1 MIGAKACL
9 RYMKYMRAMLVL
21 PILALSAFA
30 LPAPGLVR
38 TADAQV
44 FAPAAAS
51 DAAVQRLA
59 ERLSRLAE
67 DGLDPRWYQVPTA
80 ELAAADPARFR
91 AETLR
96 AAQAAMADL
105 LLGRAGPQR
114 GRVDLRRDPAS
125 VQLGAWM
132 ADLAAAAEPA
142 TVIDRAADLPPDA
155 RALKAELARHYA
167 IAAAGGWG
175 RITGDTRRTLE
186 PGTMD
191 AARVPQLRARLA
203 ALDPG
208 LVEGPAASNPL
219 YDDRLLAAVRLYQ
232 ASEGLEPDGRV
243 GAITWTAL
251 NIPVEARIDQ
261 LRVALD
267 MRRAQPVPTNERR
280 IEVNIPHF
288 RLHLLEGGRVV
299 QDMAVIVGRRDRQT
313 PMLDVRMTA
322 VQFNPPWGAP
332 DRNAR
337 EDLLPRFRRDP
348 AGMQA
353 AGYRLFQRV
362 DGEVVPVD
370 ATTLDYA
377 NYNRTY
383 FPYFVR
389 QDAGDRNALG
399 QIKFVMPNNDAIFM
413 HDTPDRHLF
422 TRGQRAFSSGCIRLE
437 RPRELLS
444 EALSGTAGW
453 DQGRVSRALASRAT
467 VSTPIARSIPV
478 RLHYTTVIV
487 EGGRV
492 IMRSDI
498 YGLDADYARAMA
510 RGTPQR
516 IASAEGGAQRG
527 SAAR

>member
-1 MIGAKACL
+1 
-9 RYMKYMRAMLVL
+9 MRAVLVL
-21 PILALSAFA
+21 PILAAAAFA
-30 LPAPGLVR
+30 LPGPMLVAP
-38 TADAQV
+38 AQAQAYV
-44 FAPAAAS
+44 AAAS

-67 DGLDPRWYQVPTA
+67 DGLDPRWYAVPGA
-80 ELAAADPARFR
+80 DLGAADPARFR

-96 AAQAAMADL
+96 AAQAALTDL
-105 LLGRAGPQR
+105 LLGRAGPIR
-114 GRVDLRRDPAS
+114 GRVDLRRDTAS

-132 ADLAAAAEPA
+132 ADLAAASEPA
-142 TVIDRAADLPPDA
+142 TVIDRAADLPPEA
-155 RALKAELARHYA
+155 RALKAELARLRA
-167 IAAAGGWG
+167 LSAAGGWP
-175 RITGDTRRTLE
+175 RINGNTRSTLE

-191 AARVPQLRARLA
+191 ATRVPQLRARLA
-203 ALDPG
+203 SMDPG
-208 LVEGPAASNPL
+208 LVEGPQAGNPL
-219 YDDRLLAAVRLYQ
+219 YDDRLLAAVRAFQ

-243 GAITWTAL
+243 GPITWDVL
-251 NIPVEARIDQ
+251 NTPVESKITQ

-267 MRRAQPVPTNERR
+267 MRRAQPAPSAERR
-280 IEVNIPHF
+280 IEVNIPHY
-288 RLHLLEGGRVV
+288 RLHLLDGSRVV

-313 PMLDVRMTA
+313 PMLNVRLTS
-322 VQFNPPWGAP
+322 VTFNPSWGAP
-332 DRNAR
+332 ERNAR

-348 AGMQA
+348 AAMQA

-370 ATTLDYA
+370 ATQVDFSA
-377 NYNRTY
+377 YNRTY

-399 QIKFVMPNNDAIFM
+399 RMRFNMPNNDDIFM

-422 TRGQRAFSSGCIRLE
+422 SRGQRAFSSGCIRLE
-437 RPRELLS
+437 RPMELLS

-453 DQGRVSRALASRAT
+453 DRARADRVLAGRAT
-467 VSTPIARSIPV
+467 TGATLTRSIPV

-492 IMRSDI
+492 VMRTDI
-498 YGLDADYARAMA
+498 YGLDADYARAME

-516 IASAEGGAQRG
+516 IASVEGGQQRAA
-527 SAAR
+527 AAR